1 MFMNLQQP
9 YVQKNAKEYES
20 MRGSGSHIFEYYAFE
35 EEPAAQPINAVP
47 DGCVDL
53 LYAIGE
59 DDVRCFLGGTV
70 LKMKYWPFE
79 KNRMYFGIRFNP
91 GQCILPKDISI
102 EDIINTDI
110 EIPSDAYGAEIDES
124 LSQAKSMKE
133 RAAII
138 HKVLKDAE
146 RAQTSSDSKED
157 IEAYI
162 RNRIYETKGNV
173 SIKEISQDTGY
184 SECYVRR
191 TFHEM
196 HGISPKTF
204 EKIVRFQNTLEEMAL
219 HKDMAFYDMAQESG
233 YYDQSHMVKEFKN
246 FTGLT
251 PENYLKYMENA

>member
-1 MFMNLQQP
+1 
-9 YVQKNAKEYES
+9 
-20 MRGSGSHIFEYYAFE
+20 
-35 EEPAAQPINAVP
+35 
-47 DGCVDL
+47 
-53 LYAIGE
+53 
-59 DDVRCFLGGTV
+59 
-70 LKMKYWPFE
+70 
-79 KNRMYFGIRFNP
+79 MYFGIRFNP

-124 LSQAKSMKE
+124 LSQVKSMKE

-191 TFHEM
+191 SFHEI